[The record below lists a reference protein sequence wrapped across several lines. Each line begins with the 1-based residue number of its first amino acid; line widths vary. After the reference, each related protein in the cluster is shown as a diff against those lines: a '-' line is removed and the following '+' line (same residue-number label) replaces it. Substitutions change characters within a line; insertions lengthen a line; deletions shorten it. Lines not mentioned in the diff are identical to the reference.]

1 MEILDLKSTVTDF
14 LKEFLM
20 VATMKS
26 STVQSFLKKKK
37 LQYDPTVP
45 LLNIYL
51 REVKSQSSRNTCTS
65 MFIEAFFIIAK
76 IWRQPVSIN

>member
-26 STVQSFLKKKK
+26 STVQNFLKKKNRA
-37 LQYDPTVP
+37 TI
-45 LLNIYL
+45 LLAIPFL
-51 REVKSQSSRNTCTS
+51 S
-65 MFIEAFFIIAK
+65 MHLEKTIL
-76 IWRQPVSIN
+76 

>member
-26 STVQSFLKKKK
+26 STVENFLKKKK
-37 LQYDPTVP
+37 NRATI
-45 LLNIYL
+45 LLAIPFL
-51 REVKSQSSRNTCTS
+51 S
-65 MFIEAFFIIAK
+65 MHLEKTIL
-76 IWRQPVSIN
+76 

>member
-37 LQYDPTVP
+37 KNYNMIQ
-45 LLNIYL
+45 
-51 REVKSQSSRNTCTS
+51 QSH
-65 MFIEAFFIIAK
+65 F
-76 IWRQPVSIN
+76 

>member
-26 STVQSFLKKKK
+26 STVQNFLKKKK
-37 LQYDPTVP
+37 NRATI
-45 LLNIYL
+45 LLAIPFL
-51 REVKSQSSRNTCTS
+51 S
-65 MFIEAFFIIAK
+65 MHLEKTIL
-76 IWRQPVSIN
+76 